1 MKTPE
6 SRMCSRDPA
15 DRARRLPHHP
25 GALPLD
31 DQALDL
37 RGQARS
43 RPPEQAAVRETKE
56 EINIDI
62 KEPTKDDI
70 IFVDYQGLHTFI
82 CYLVSVK
89 SGEVKKGDEIFEVKA
104 FSLKEL
110 EASLKIGAMR
120 ILSRNHANSFEAFLE
135 KRKKRA
141 REAENV

>member
-1 MKTPE
+1 MEKKYISTQKE
-6 SRMCSRDPA
+6 
-15 DRARRLPHHP
+15 
-25 GALPLD
+25 LD
-31 DQALDL
+31 
-37 RGQARS
+37 
-43 RPPEQAAVRETKE
+43 AVIGSNWEGLVIIKDTKE